1 MDYPMGIILEKFADN
16 GKKSSVICL
25 NLPLSAKIAIFAADL
40 RTKLADRWNTFQ
52 SVSLPKNTVSV
63 NVQLV
68 IIALRVK

>member
-16 GKKSSVICL
+16 GKKSSAICS

-52 SVSLPKNTVSV
+52 SVSLPKNTVSAS
-63 NVQLV
+63 
-68 IIALRVK
+68 ALLETIVPQGR